1 MVWTKEDRRIYDHQY
16 HLANR
21 ERHNTREYK
30 RQVKCAGHERPE
42 RCEICDRLPDG
53 SGRGVLVFDHDH
65 DHCKYGCALCFRGWI
80 CHSCNVSLGHA
91 DDSMVILNKQIDYL
105 RRSRASRLRAM

>member
-1 MVWTKEDRRIYDHQY
+1 
-16 HLANR
+16 
-21 ERHNTREYK
+21 
-30 RQVKCAGHERPE
+30 
-42 RCEICDRLPDG
+42 
-53 SGRGVLVFDHDH
+53 
-65 DHCKYGCALCFRGWI
+65 LCFRGWI